1 MLHEWL
7 NALHVIAG
15 VLWIGGMMGMAM
27 VYAVTANT
35 PSGDGASTSV
45 LLNYARKW
53 NRCVTS
59 PAMILLWI
67 AGIVMIVSHGQF
79 PHAWLLIKIVTVVLL
94 SAIHGMLSGEL
105 RRRATGQPTKNFG
118 ILRKASGLIVAGVVI
133 IGILAVIRPF

>member
-27 VYAVTANT
+27 VFAVSGKSAAN
-35 PSGDGASTSV
+35 DASRAA
-45 LLNYARKW
+45 LLDYVRKW

-59 PAMILLWI
+59 PAMLLLWI
-67 AGIVMIVSHGQF
+67 AGIWMIVSYGKF
-79 PHAWLLIKIVTVVLL
+79 PHAWLLIKMDVMVLL

-105 RRRATGQPTKNFG
+105 RRRATGQ
-118 ILRKASGLIVAGVVI
+118 SVGLDGEGCETLAA
-133 IGILAVIRPF
+133 IGGGGGQGELAPGRE

>member
-27 VYAVTANT
+27 VFAVSGKSAAN
-35 PSGDGASTSV
+35 DASRAA
-45 LLNYARKW
+45 LLDYVRKW

-59 PAMILLWI
+59 PAMLLLWI
-67 AGIVMIVSHGQF
+67 AGIWMIVSYGKF
-79 PHAWLLIKIVTVVLL
+79 PHAWLLIKMVVVVLL

-105 RRRATGQPTKNFG
+105 RRRTTGLPTRDFA
-118 ILRKASGLIVAGVVI
+118 ILRKASGIIVAAVVVI
-133 IGILAVIRPF
+133 VVLAVIRPF